1 VKYLLDTC
9 VLSEFVRP
17 KPAETLIHWLR
28 THDESL
34 MGISVISLGEIQSG
48 IARMQESRR
57 RNTLQTWLDDELIPR
72 FESRII
78 PVEQPDALLW
88 GKLTGEGKA
97 LGQPLPPTDALL
109 AATAATRGLTM
120 VSRNE
125 KDFARFPVKLI
136 NPWIDG

>member
-17 KPAETLIHWLR
+17 KPAQSLIHWLR

-48 IARMQESRR
+48 IACMQESRR
-57 RNTLQTWLDDELIPR
+57 RNSLQTWLDDELIPR
-72 FESRII
+72 FETRII
-78 PVEQPDALLW
+78 SVEQKDALMW

-97 LGQPLPPTDALL
+97 LGQPLPSTHALL
-109 AATAATRGLTM
+109 AATASTRGLTM

-125 KDFARFPVKLI
+125 KEFIRYPVKLI
-136 NPWIDG
+136 NPWAGG